1 MGTNTSPAGG
11 GFYAGIFLPGELE
24 DLKQAMALSLTG
36 EIDMLRVLMR
46 RVFNRLIDD
55 SDDLK
60 AWVAALNVLSTATQ
74 RLAALVRTEKQL
86 GEDRSGIP
94 DAISQALKEVLDE
107 MGAE

>member
-1 MGTNTSPAGG
+1 MGTNSSPAGG
-11 GFYAGIFLPGELE
+11 GFYAGIFLPGEIE
-24 DLKQAMALSLTG
+24 DLKRAMEISLTG

-60 AWVAALNVLSTATQ
+60 AWVGALNVLSAATQ
-74 RLAALVRTEKQL
+74 RLATLIRTEQQL
-86 GEDRSGIP
+86 GEGRSGLAG
-94 DAISQALKEVLDE
+94 AISQALGEVLKE

>member
-1 MGTNTSPAGG
+1 MTTQTSPAGG

-24 DLKQAMALSLTG
+24 DLKQAMDLNLTD

-60 AWVAALNVLSTATQ
+60 AWVGALNVLSAATQ
-74 RLAALVRTEKQL
+74 RLAALVRAQQQL
-86 GEDRSGIP
+86 GEERGGLSG
-94 DAISQALKEVLDE
+94 AISQALGEVLRE
-107 MGAE
+107 MRAE

>member
-1 MGTNTSPAGG
+1 MGKDPNPAGG

-24 DLKQAMALSLTG
+24 DLRQAMELNLAG

-46 RVFNRLIDD
+46 RVFNRLIED

-60 AWVAALNVLSTATQ
+60 AWVGTLNVLSAATQ
-74 RLAALVRTEKQL
+74 RLATLVRTEKQL
-86 GEDRSGIP
+86 GEDRAGMAG
-94 DAISQALKEVLDE
+94 AISRALSEVLKE